1 MVMMML
7 MKLNE
12 RHDDDDDDDY
22 ANIRY
27 INKEKLIFYFKN
39 LKIEF
44 LSSTTPQL
52 TQGINKHI

>member
-1 MVMMML
+1 

-12 RHDDDDDDDY
+12 RHDDDDDD